1 MPKEKYDYE
10 ILEDAMNN
18 AYEIIVGTKTFD
30 KIMDDTG
37 ECALPFDIRDE
48 EPDVE
53 GMIEFFIEIEE
64 YEKCHVLKKLTEN
77 DKFFSRNSNN

>member
-53 GMIEFFIEIEE
+53 GMIEF
-64 YEKCHVLKKLTEN
+64 LTLESDLGN
-77 DKFFSRNSNN
+77 FRLNPKILAGA